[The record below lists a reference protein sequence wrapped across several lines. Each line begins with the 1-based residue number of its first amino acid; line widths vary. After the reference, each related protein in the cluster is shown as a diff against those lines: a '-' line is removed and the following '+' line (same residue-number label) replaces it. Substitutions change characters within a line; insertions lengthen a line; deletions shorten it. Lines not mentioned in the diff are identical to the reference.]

1 SAALGCAQLPK
12 LDGFIAKRKENFA
25 RLTAGLAPCAEQL
38 RLSRATPGSDPAWFG
53 FPLAVEERAGFKR
66 SAIITHLEA
75 HGIGTRLLFGG
86 NLLKQPAYAGTPRR
100 LPSPLTHTDWVME
113 RVFWIGLWP
122 GLTAEMLDYMIETLT
137 GFCRGR
143 RK

>member
-1 SAALGCAQLPK
+1 LPK

-38 RLSRATPGSDPAWFG
+38 RLPRATPGSDPAWFG
-53 FPLAVEERAGFKR
+53 FPLAVEERAGFSR
-66 SAIITHLEA
+66 TEIITHLEA
-75 HGIGTRLLFGG
+75 RGIGTRLLFGG

-100 LPSPLTHTDWVME
+100 LPGPLAHTDWVMK

-137 GFCRGR
+137 GFCRR
-143 RK
+143 